1 MEKTAKGFTVI
12 NYILSSILWLLG
24 ILTLLFNIVGLWA
37 PWHLAGFGF
46 VLYIPIPTISQVL
59 AIVFSCVGKHKKTM
73 IMNFVSLAVSI
84 SFVVLTVFVSSTWFW

>member
-1 MEKTAKGFTVI
+1 MEKTAKGFTII

-24 ILTLLFNIVGLWA
+24 VLTLLFNIVGLWA

-46 VLYIPIPTISQVL
+46 VFYIPVPTISQVL
-59 AIVFSCVGKHKKTM
+59 AIVFSCVEKHKKTM

-84 SFVVLTVFVSSTWFW
+84 SLVVFTVFVSSTWFW

>member
-1 MEKTAKGFTVI
+1 MKKTAKGFTVI

-24 ILTLLFNIVGLWA
+24 VLTILFNIVGLWA

-46 VLYIPIPTISQVL
+46 IFYVPVPTISQVL
-59 AIVFSCVGKHKKTM
+59 AIVFFCVEKHKKTM

>member
-24 ILTLLFNIVGLWA
+24 VLTLLFNIVGLWA

-46 VLYIPIPTISQVL
+46 IFYVPVPTISQVL
-59 AIVFSCVGKHKKTM
+59 AIVFFCVEKHKKTM

-84 SFVVLTVFVSSTWFW
+84 SLVVFTVFVSSTWFW

>member
-1 MEKTAKGFTVI
+1 MENTAKGFTVI

-24 ILTLLFNIVGLWA
+24 VLTLLFNIVGLWA

-46 VLYIPIPTISQVL
+46 IFYVPVPTISQVL
-59 AIVFSCVGKHKKTM
+59 AIVFSCVEKHKKTM

-84 SFVVLTVFVSSTWFW
+84 SLVVFTVFVSSTWFW

>member
-1 MEKTAKGFTVI
+1 MEKTAKRFTVI

-24 ILTLLFNIVGLWA
+24 VLTLLFNIVGLWA

-59 AIVFSCVGKHKKTM
+59 AIVFSCVEKHKKTM
-73 IMNFVSLAVSI
+73 AMNLLSLVVSI